1 MKHLFLILSLLFLT
15 TSLFAQ
21 SDRQT
26 DPYEIMRKRLRV
38 VDDPIFSNGDTLY
51 MLYDLTDSL
60 QWSGGG
66 LLYWY
71 HRGLTEEEKSYGEVD
86 HILLGRITLYLRK
99 DRDFKTLT
107 CDELK
112 NIPLTSREEYVNFY
126 EREYKRLGGKLYIGN
141 SYMPMDFSG
150 FNPFYYFK
158 KVYIIV
164 PEEDGT
170 FKMHVCTDIA
180 LIIV

>member
-15 TSLFAQ
+15 TLLFAQ

-71 HRGLTEEEKSYGEVD
+71 HRGAYG
-86 HILLGRITLYLRK
+86 G
-99 DRDFKTLT
+99 
-107 CDELK
+107 
-112 NIPLTSREEYVNFY
+112 REE
-126 EREYKRLGGKLYIGN
+126 LWG
-141 SYMPMDFSG
+141 S
-150 FNPFYYFK
+150 
-158 KVYIIV
+158 
-164 PEEDGT
+164 
-170 FKMHVCTDIA
+170 
-180 LIIV
+180 

>member
-1 MKHLFLILSLLFLT
+1 MKYLFLILSLLFLT

-60 QWSGGG
+60 QWSGDG

-86 HILLGRITLYLRK
+86 HI
-99 DRDFKTLT
+99 
-107 CDELK
+107 
-112 NIPLTSREEYVNFY
+112 NTSVNFY
-126 EREYKRLGGKLYIGN
+126 REIK
-141 SYMPMDFSG
+141 S
-150 FNPFYYFK
+150 
-158 KVYIIV
+158 
-164 PEEDGT
+164 
-170 FKMHVCTDIA
+170 
-180 LIIV
+180 